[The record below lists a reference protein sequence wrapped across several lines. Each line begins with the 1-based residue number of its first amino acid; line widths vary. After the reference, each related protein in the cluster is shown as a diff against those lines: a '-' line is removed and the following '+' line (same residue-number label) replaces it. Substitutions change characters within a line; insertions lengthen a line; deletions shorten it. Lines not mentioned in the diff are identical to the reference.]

1 VAKYQIETEN
11 GTYEIETEEP
21 AAKFPLDPSV
31 MNEPGLQDV
40 SLTPITKPDFEQ
52 AGENIAT
59 SKFGQKHPV
68 LGAAIGTPVSMP
80 EEFISAATGLK
91 AVPEMAAGVR
101 GAGSLVKRLGK
112 SLLSGPNAE
121 EISAAQQALKNLPI
135 KERGIRNS
143 LEELNTAAQKG
154 FETFDPEIEAA
165 KQKLKDLP
173 LKYKQKQS
181 IIEELDKAIRPQI
194 GKAESEAGLA
204 MNKIPEAAKDTTDFA
219 NTMKAISEKSSEELL
234 TSMETSGLQN
244 LKKIAQVTKR
254 GNLLP
259 EEEAFINKGV
269 AKIDEAIAK
278 AHPKVAEELSKF
290 REIQDVK
297 TGLPKEAKAEKERLI
312 SLINKLKSTPKR
324 APVGEELQ
332 KFNEIQDA
340 LKSLPEETKAK
351 KEALMSLVQRLK
363 TEAKGSTSGKVR
375 NLIGTALRYG
385 TIGAGLGGIH
395 KLMK

>member
-1 VAKYQIETEN
+1 MAKYQVDTEN
-11 GTYEIETEEP
+11 GTYEIESEEP
-21 AAKFPLDPSV
+21 TGPQTKFPLDPSIV
-31 MNEPGLQDV
+31 NEPGLQDV
-40 SLTPITKPDFEQ
+40 SLTPVTKAGFEQ
-52 AGENIAT
+52 QADIMAE
-59 SKFGQKHPV
+59 SKFGQKNPH
-68 LGAAIGTPVSMP
+68 LTALAATPVSMP

-101 GAGSLVKRLGK
+101 GAGSLVKKGGSLVKKLGK
-112 SLLSGPNAE
+112 SLLKGPNAE
-121 EISAAQQALKNLPI
+121 EIEAAQQTIKNLPI
-135 KERGIRNS
+135 KERQIRSS
-143 LEELNTAAQKG
+143 LEELNTVAKKG
-154 FETFDPEIEAA
+154 FETFEPEIAA
-165 KQKLKDLP
+165 AQQKIKDLP

-181 IIEELDKAIRPQI
+181 IIEELDKAIRPEI

-219 NTMKAISEKSSEELL
+219 NTMKAISEKSPDELL
-234 TSMETSGLQN
+234 ASMETSGLQN

-269 AKIDEAIAK
+269 AKIDEAITR

-297 TGLPKEAKAEKERLI
+297 TALPKEAKAEKERLI

-324 APVGEELQ
+324 VPIGEELE

-351 KEALMSLVQRLK
+351 KEVLMSLIQRLK
-363 TEAKGSTSGKVR
+363 TEAKGSTVGKV
-375 NLIGTALRYG
+375 
-385 TIGAGLGGIH
+385 
-395 KLMK
+395 